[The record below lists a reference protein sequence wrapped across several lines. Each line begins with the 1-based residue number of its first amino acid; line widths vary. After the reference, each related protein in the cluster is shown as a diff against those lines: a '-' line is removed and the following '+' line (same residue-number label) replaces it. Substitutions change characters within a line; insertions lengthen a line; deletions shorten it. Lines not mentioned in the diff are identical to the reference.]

1 MSNHG
6 KQEYLEAICN
16 RYRHSSKKAKQWIL
30 DEFCQ
35 VCGYNRKYA
44 IRLLCKKLSSHH
56 VPQRQA
62 QRRGR
67 PPQYDD
73 PQLLEFLMTLW
84 RATNLACS
92 KRLKACI
99 RSWLPLY
106 DHPVKAQTLDLLQ
119 RISPSTIDR
128 LLRPVR
134 TRYAKLGLATTKPGS
149 LLKKH
154 IPVKTNQWNEHLP
167 GFLEADTVAHC
178 GTSTAGMFLY
188 TVNITDIATG
198 WTEQRATWGKGEQG
212 VLAAITS
219 IEAALPFP
227 VRGFDC
233 DNGSEFLNW
242 PLLEYFTHRKR
253 PIQYTRSREYYKNDN
268 AHIEGKNW
276 THVRQYLGY
285 QRFEDKRMT
294 SLLNDLYTRQWRLF
308 MNFFLPS
315 VKLLSKERIGS
326 KTIKKHDEPQTPV
339 ERLLTSEHIPDE
351 VKHQLRAQRHTLNP
365 FLLQRQISLKIKKIL
380 ARATPLPTSLRSL
393 NQPTLTAYL

>member
-1 MSNHG
+1 MSNRS
-6 KQEYLEAICN
+6 KQEYLEAICE
-16 RYRHSSKKAKQWIL
+16 RYGHSSKKDKQWIL
-30 DEFCQ
+30 DEICQ

-44 IRLLCKKLSSHH
+44 IRLLRKKLSRPLASERPAH
-56 VPQRQA
+56 
-62 QRRGR
+62 RRGR
-67 PPQYDD
+67 SPQYDNR
-73 PQLLEFLMTLW
+73 QLLEFVITLW

-99 RSWLPLY
+99 RSWLPFY
-106 DHPVKAQTLDLLQ
+106 DRPMKAQTIDLLE
-119 RISPSTIDR
+119 RISASTIDR

-134 TRYAKLGLATTKPGS
+134 ARYTKLGLATTKPGS

-154 IPVKTNQWNEHLP
+154 IPVKTNQWDEHLP

-178 GTSTAGMFLY
+178 GTSTAGMFVY
-188 TVNITDIATG
+188 TVNIIDIATG

-212 VLAAITS
+212 VLAAIAS

-242 PLLEYFTHRKR
+242 PLLTYFTDRKR
-253 PIQYTRSREYYKNDN
+253 PVHYTRSREYYKNDN

-308 MNFFLPS
+308 LNFFLPS

-339 ERLLTSEHIPDE
+339 ERLLASDHIPAELKD
-351 VKHQLRAQRHTLNP
+351 QLRAQRETLDP
-365 FLLQRQISLKIKKIL
+365 FLLQREVSIKIKKIL
-380 ARATPLPTSLRSL
+380 RHATPLPTSLKPL
-393 NQPTLTAYL
+393 KQPTSTTHA

>member
-1 MSNHG
+1 MSNRS

-16 RYRHSSKKAKQWIL
+16 RYRHSSKKGKRWIL

-44 IRLLCKKLSSHH
+44 IRLLRKKLSSHL
-56 VPQRQA
+56 PCQRQA
-62 QRRGR
+62 QNRGR
-67 PPQYDD
+67 PRQYED
-73 PQLLEFLMTLW
+73 PQLLEFLITLW

-99 RSWLPLY
+99 RSWLPFY
-106 DHPVKAQTLDLLQ
+106 DRPVKAQTLDLLQ

-134 TRYAKLGLATTKPGS
+134 ARYTKLGLPTTKPGS

-178 GTSTAGMFLY
+178 GTSTAGMFVY

-198 WTEQRATWGKGEQG
+198 WTEQRAVWGKGEQG
-212 VLAAITS
+212 VLAAIQS
-219 IEAALPFP
+219 IEETLPFLI
-227 VRGFDC
+227 RGFDC

-242 PLLEYFTHRKR
+242 PLLKYFTHRHR
-253 PIQYTRSREYYKNDN
+253 PVQYTRSREYYKNDN

-285 QRFEDKRMT
+285 QRFEDKRMA
-294 SLLNDLYTRQWRLF
+294 SLLNDLYTKQWRLL

-339 ERLLTSEHIPDE
+339 ERLLASEHIPDE
-351 VKHQLRAQRHTLNP
+351 VKQRLRAQHQTLDP
-365 FLLQRQISLKIKKIL
+365 FRLQQQISVKIKTIL
-380 ARATPLPTSLRSL
+380 RHATPLPTSLKPL
-393 NQPTLTAYL
+393 NQPTSTTHA